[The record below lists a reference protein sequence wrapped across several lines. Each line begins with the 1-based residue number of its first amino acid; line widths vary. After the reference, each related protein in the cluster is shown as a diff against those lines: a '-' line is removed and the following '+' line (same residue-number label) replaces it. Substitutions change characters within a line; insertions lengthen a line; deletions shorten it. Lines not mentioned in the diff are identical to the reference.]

1 MAAHSKKHRT
11 ILLFGTDHEVLRSRS
26 KCLTQIG
33 FHVLNSSN
41 GFEAIQM
48 SSLAVVDAVVLD
60 QDRNTAEVELVAR
73 EIKRLR
79 PRMPTILLAEA
90 CEPAVRTRELAD
102 AMVLREEKVSS
113 LVTALE
119 EILAARS
126 SENQAALKNQLL

>member
-1 MAAHSKKHRT
+1 MAAHNKKHRT
-11 ILLFGTDHEVLRSRS
+11 ILLFGTDHEVLLSRT
-26 KCLTQIG
+26 KRLTQIG
-33 FHVLNSSN
+33 FHVLNSTN

-48 SSLAVVDAVVLD
+48 GSLAVVDAVVLD

-73 EIKRLR
+73 EIKRFR

-102 AMVLREEKVSS
+102 TMIVRKEKVST

-126 SENQAALKNQLL
+126 SENQAALEDQLL